1 MARLPKPIPP
11 ALIAELE
18 LTEDGRVELAAKRRE
33 RNAVL
38 DRHWPEPTLGDIME
52 LKDRLERER
61 TGWSDEVALVRM
73 MRFNNDQT
81 PEKWAKKLNI
91 PEERRFHSNRTAN
104 EINRVVGTM
113 GRNPPKV
120 TIRPAGDTQV
130 SIQRAEKQSAWGGE
144 LLRYIER
151 NSVYP
156 VWSRGDDAA
165 AETGLGG
172 FEWYMTDRWQ
182 DVEEL
187 ITSRDPEVDDPDLDK
202 QIDEALRIAGCPF
215 NIRPIDPLS
224 LYFDIDEDGIATA
237 IIYERKHYA
246 QVYENLRDRLSSEE
260 LEEAQLPA
268 PGARSWPARQFET
281 SWTYLGAEQT
291 KNFAPDAQGQVE
303 CIRYYDKRWFV
314 EIVAG
319 KVVES
324 KEHKLPGVPVF
335 PQFGKLTS
343 NPSAAYMMQGIT
355 MGMISQELAIND
367 LFTLALDN
375 QMTYGRPFPV
385 VTTSENGSSNIDQ
398 DGQPQVIH
406 LDDPAHPPVLG
417 PGQAV
422 MDAFGAFRGN
432 IDPQFVRA
440 IDSYWQM
447 SGQNPIAAGESPG
460 SDPSGYAINS
470 LTSGAQA
477 LYESMLDNKC
487 QTLGRVVDFS
497 RMAVRDTFQETVY
510 LSVPAL
516 KGKGIEYIGLGPD
529 DIDEVPTDVSVDPMS
544 DTQRMAFTEWLAA
557 GNNGKYISRRTVQQR
572 GYGGVI
578 TDPDDEDKEIL
589 RDDIRQMLIPF
600 MAQLIV
606 QTVAQDA
613 FPSPGA
619 PPPGGPPPL
628 PPGGGGGD
636 GYAGATEHGRV
647 AGGRGYG
654 RRGAREPDAGATSD
668 AAERTRWHARTDR
681 GCSSCR
687 ITRSPLSSSIPSSK
701 KRCNGLSRPLRRCS
715 RNCTHPA
722 IPWGRSHWTRPR
734 STRTS

>member
-11 ALIAELE
+11 QLVAELE
-18 LTEDGRVELAAKRRE
+18 LTEDGRAELAVKRRE
-33 RNAVL
+33 RKAEL
-38 DRHWPEPTLGDIME
+38 DRLWPEPVLGDIME

-81 PEKWAKKLNI
+81 PKKWADKLNI
-91 PEERRFHSNRTAN
+91 PPERRFHSNRTAN

-120 TIRPAGDTQV
+120 TIRPASNTQV

-182 DVEEL
+182 DVERL
-187 ITSRDPEVDDPDLDK
+187 IKDRDPEVDDPELDK
-202 QIDEALRIAGCPF
+202 RIDEELKLAGCPF
-215 NIRPIDPLS
+215 NIRPVDALS
-224 LYFDIDEDGIATA
+224 LYFDVGEDGIETA

-246 QVYENLRDRLSSEE
+246 IVYENIKKRLSSDE
-260 LEEAQLPA
+260 LEKAQLPA
-268 PGARSWPARQFET
+268 PGARAWPARQFET

-291 KNFAPDAQGQVE
+291 KSFAPDAQGQVE

-324 KEHKLPGVPVF
+324 KEHKLPGVPIF

-343 NPSAAYMMQGIT
+343 NPSTAYMMQGIT
-355 MGMISQELAIND
+355 MGMVSQELAIND

-385 VTTSENGSSNIDQ
+385 VTTSENGSSNIDK

-406 LDDPAHPPVLG
+406 LDDPSRPPMLG
-417 PGQAV
+417 PGQTIV
-422 MDAFGAFRGN
+422 DAFGAFRGN
-432 IDPQFVRA
+432 IDMQFVQA
-440 IDSYWQM
+440 TDSYWQV

-487 QTLGRVVDFS
+487 QTLGRIIDFS
-497 RMAVRDTFQETVY
+497 RMAIRDRIHETVY

-516 KGKGIEYIGLGPD
+516 KGKGIEYIGIGPD
-529 DIDEVPTDVSVDPMS
+529 DIDEVPSEVSVDPMS
-544 DTQRMAFTEWLAA
+544 DTQRMAFTEWLAS
-557 GNNGKYISRRTVQQR
+557 GNKGKYIARRTVQQR

-578 TDPDDEDKEIL
+578 TDPDDEDKELL

-600 MAQLIV
+600 MTQVIV

-613 FPSPGA
+613 FPA
-619 PPPGGPPPL
+619 PTAPAPGGPPL
-628 PPGGGGGD
+628 SPPGGGGSMDMQGLQNMGALPAD
-636 GYAGATEHGRV
+636 GATVG
-647 AGGRGYG
+647 A
-654 RRGAREPDAGATSD
+654 ARESATQAQPVMPQNGRAGMPAQTGG
-668 AAERTRWHARTDR
+668 T
-681 GCSSCR
+681 
-687 ITRSPLSSSIPSSK
+687 PLV
-701 KRCNGLSRPLRRCS
+701 G
-715 RNCTHPA
+715 
-722 IPWGRSHWTRPR
+722 
-734 STRTS
+734 

>member
-1 MARLPKPIPP
+1 MARLPKQISQR
-11 ALIAELE
+11 LIAELE
-18 LTEDGRVELAAKRRE
+18 LTEDGRAELAEMRRARKAE
-33 RNAVL
+33 L
-38 DRHWPEPTLGDIME
+38 DRQWPEPTLGDIIE

-81 PEKWAKKLNI
+81 PDKWAKKLNI
-91 PEERRFHSNRTAN
+91 PAERRFHSNRTAN

-120 TIRPAGDTQV
+120 AIRPASDTQV
-130 SIQRAEKQSAWGGE
+130 SIQRGEKQSAWGGE

-156 VWSRGDDAA
+156 IWSRGDDAA

-172 FEWYMTDRWQ
+172 FEWYMTDRWH

-187 ITSRDPEVDDPDLDK
+187 IKERDSEVDDSELDK
-202 QIDEALRIAGCPF
+202 TIDEALKLAGCPF
-215 NIRPIDPLS
+215 NIRPVDPLS
-224 LYFDIDEDGIATA
+224 LYFDPDEDGIATA

-246 QVYENLRDRLSSEE
+246 QVYENLKKRLSSEE
-260 LEEAQLPA
+260 LEKAQLPA
-268 PGARSWPARQFET
+268 PGARAWPARQFET
-281 SWTYLGAEQT
+281 SWTYLGAEQA

-343 NPSAAYMMQGIT
+343 NPSAAYMMQGLT

-385 VTTSENGSSNIDQ
+385 VTTSENGSANIDE
-398 DGQPQVIH
+398 DGKPQVIQ
-406 LDDPAHPPVLG
+406 LDDPSRPPVLG
-417 PGQAV
+417 PGQTIL
-422 MDAFGAFRGN
+422 DAFGAFRGN
-432 IDPQFVRA
+432 IDPQFIQA

-487 QTLGRVVDFS
+487 QTLGRIIDFS
-497 RMAVRDTFQETVY
+497 RMAIRDTVQETVY

-529 DIDEVPTDVSVDPMS
+529 DIDEVPAEVSVDPMS

-557 GNNGKYISRRTVQQR
+557 GNNGKYIARRTVQQR

-578 TDPDDEDKEIL
+578 TDPDDEDREIL
-589 RDDIRQMLIPF
+589 RDDIRKMLVPL
-600 MAQLIV
+600 MAKLIID
-606 QTVAQDA
+606 TLAQDA
-613 FPSPGA
+613 FAA
-619 PPPGGPPPL
+619 PPPAPPGGPPPP
-628 PPGGGGGD
+628 PPGAGGGMDTQGLQNMGALPAD
-636 GYAGATEHGRV
+636 GATV
-647 AGGRGYG
+647 
-654 RRGAREPDAGATSD
+654 GAARMGATQAQPVVPQNGRAGMPSQTGG
-668 AAERTRWHARTDR
+668 AALV
-681 GCSSCR
+681 G
-687 ITRSPLSSSIPSSK
+687 
-701 KRCNGLSRPLRRCS
+701 
-715 RNCTHPA
+715 
-722 IPWGRSHWTRPR
+722 
-734 STRTS
+734 